1 MIEIKEVSKMYQQG
15 KTSAN
20 ALSEVSFVVNK
31 KESLGIVGESGSG
44 KSTLLRLIQLMEAPS
59 TGDILIDGDSTSK
72 WTEKQKQIQKRKMSM
87 LFQSFNLL
95 SNLTVLDNVILPLKL
110 QQRKDLDKALELLE
124 FVGLSEQRKS
134 YPSQLSGGQ
143 KQRVALARSLI
154 TNPEILL
161 LDEATSALDDRTTE
175 EILVLLEKVKKSY
188 EPTIVFV
195 SHDLDVIKS
204 SCERV
209 LIIEKGKIVNETRV
223 NQKKVNSM
231 SESYSEKAMRV
242 LSL

>member
-1 MIEIKEVSKMYQQG
+1 MIEIKEVSKTYQQG
-15 KTSAN
+15 KTSTK

-59 TGDILIDGDSTSK
+59 TGDILIDGEATSK

>member
-1 MIEIKEVSKMYQQG
+1 MIEIKEVSKTYHQG
-15 KTSAN
+15 KISTK

-44 KSTLLRLIQLMEAPS
+44 KSTLLRLIQLMETPS
-59 TGDILIDGDSTSK
+59 TGDILIDGEPTSK

-124 FVGLSEQRKS
+124 FVGLSEQKKS

-209 LIIEKGKIVNETRV
+209 LIIEKGKIVNEARV